1 MDMDQLA
8 YFQCVSETRNFTHA
22 AERLCLSQSALSRAI
37 QRLEDEIGQPLF
49 ERKPRSVELTD
60 AGLIFQSRAEQIL
73 LIVEDMKAEICD
85 DGQTGRIRIGA
96 IPTVAPY
103 FLPDLLRQFADQFP
117 HATQVVQED
126 TTDNLV
132 RRCKQGELDVAIVA
146 LPIPARYVEID
157 SLFEEELYLV
167 MPPDHPLTQKKQIRL
182 SDIQHEPFVLLNEAH
197 CLSDNIVSF
206 CRQRSVHP
214 LAVERANQLAMVQEL
229 VALSHGISLIPEMA
243 KKIDNTK
250 RRVYRSLSGVKP
262 KRTIAAIWNPYRFQS
277 QLLIRFR
284 ETLHDFVQELS

>member
-1 MDMDQLA
+1 MDQLM
-8 YFQCVSETRNFTHA
+8 YFQGVAETRNFTHA
-22 AERLCLSQSALSRAI
+22 AERLNLSQSALSRAI
-37 QRLEDEIGQPLF
+37 QRLEDEVGQPLF

-73 LIVEDMKAEICD
+73 LIVEDMKAEISD
-85 DGQTGRIRIGA
+85 DGQTGRLRIGA
-96 IPTVAPY
+96 IPTIAPY
-103 FLPDLLRQFADQFP
+103 FLPDLLRQFADQYP
-117 HATQVVQED
+117 KANLVVQED

-146 LPIPARYVEID
+146 LPIPAKYVEID
-157 SLFEEELYLV
+157 NLFEEELFLV
-167 MPPDHPLTQKKQIRL
+167 LPPEHPLTQKKQIRL

-243 KKIDNTK
+243 KKLDKTE

-262 KRTIAAIWNPYRFQS
+262 KRTVVAIWNPYRFQS
-277 QLLIRFR
+277 QLLIHFR
-284 ETLHDFVQELS
+284 EAIHAYVQE

>member
-1 MDMDQLA
+1 MDMDQLM
-8 YFQCVSETRNFTHA
+8 YFQGVAETRNFTHA
-22 AERLCLSQSALSRAI
+22 AERLNLSQSALSRAI
-37 QRLEDEIGQPLF
+37 QRLEDEVGQPLF

-73 LIVEDMKAEICD
+73 LIVEDMKAEISD
-85 DGQTGRIRIGA
+85 DGQTGRLRIGA
-96 IPTVAPY
+96 IPTIAPY
-103 FLPDLLRQFADQFP
+103 FLPDLLRQFADQYP
-117 HATQVVQED
+117 KANLVVQED

-146 LPIPARYVEID
+146 LPIPAKYVEID
-157 SLFEEELYLV
+157 NLFEEELFLV
-167 MPPDHPLTQKKQIRL
+167 LPPEHPLTQKKQIRL

-243 KKIDNTK
+243 KKLDKTE

-262 KRTIAAIWNPYRFQS
+262 KRTVVAIWNPYRFQS
-277 QLLIRFR
+277 QLLIHFR
-284 ETLHDFVQELS
+284 EAIHAYVQE

>member
-1 MDMDQLA
+1 MDQLM
-8 YFQCVSETRNFTHA
+8 YFQGVAETRNFTHA
-22 AERLCLSQSALSRAI
+22 AERLNLSQSALSRAI
-37 QRLEDEIGQPLF
+37 QRLEDEVGQPLF

-73 LIVEDMKAEICD
+73 LIVEDMKAEISD
-85 DGQTGRIRIGA
+85 DGQTGRLRIGA
-96 IPTVAPY
+96 IPTIAPY
-103 FLPDLLRQFADQFP
+103 FLPDLLRQFADQYP
-117 HATQVVQED
+117 KANLVVQED

-146 LPIPARYVEID
+146 LPIPAKYVEID
-157 SLFEEELYLV
+157 NLFEEELFLV
-167 MPPDHPLTQKKQIRL
+167 LPPEHPLTQKKQIRL

-243 KKIDNTK
+243 RKLDKTE

-262 KRTIAAIWNPYRFQS
+262 KRTVVAIWNPYRFQS
-277 QLLIRFR
+277 QLLIHFR
-284 ETLHDFVQELS
+284 EAIHAYVQE

>member
-1 MDMDQLA
+1 MDQLM
-8 YFQCVSETRNFTHA
+8 YFQGVAETCNFTHA
-22 AERLCLSQSALSRAI
+22 AERLNLSQSALSRAI
-37 QRLEDEIGQPLF
+37 QRLEDEVGQPLF

-73 LIVEDMKAEICD
+73 LIVEDMKAEISD
-85 DGQTGRIRIGA
+85 DGQTGRLRIGA
-96 IPTVAPY
+96 IPTIAPY
-103 FLPDLLRQFADQFP
+103 FLPDLLRQFADQYP
-117 HATQVVQED
+117 KANLVVQED

-146 LPIPARYVEID
+146 LPIPAKYVEID
-157 SLFEEELYLV
+157 NLFEEELFLV
-167 MPPDHPLTQKKQIRL
+167 LPPEHPLTQKKQIRL

-243 KKIDNTK
+243 KKLDKTE

-262 KRTIAAIWNPYRFQS
+262 KRTVVAIWNPYRFQS
-277 QLLIRFR
+277 QLLIHFR
-284 ETLHDFVQELS
+284 EAIHAYVQE

>member
-1 MDMDQLA
+1 MDMDQLM
-8 YFQCVSETRNFTHA
+8 YFQGVAETCNFTHA
-22 AERLCLSQSALSRAI
+22 AERLNLSQSALSRAI
-37 QRLEDEIGQPLF
+37 QRLEDEVGQPLF

-73 LIVEDMKAEICD
+73 LIVEDMKAEISD
-85 DGQTGRIRIGA
+85 DGQTGRLRIGA
-96 IPTVAPY
+96 IPTIAPY
-103 FLPDLLRQFADQFP
+103 FLPDLLRQFADQYP
-117 HATQVVQED
+117 KANLVVQED

-146 LPIPARYVEID
+146 LPIPAKYVEID
-157 SLFEEELYLV
+157 NLFEEELFLV
-167 MPPDHPLTQKKQIRL
+167 LPPEHPLTQKKQIRL

-243 KKIDNTK
+243 KKLDKTE

-262 KRTIAAIWNPYRFQS
+262 KRTVVAIWNPYRFQS
-277 QLLIRFR
+277 QLLIHFR
-284 ETLHDFVQELS
+284 EAIHAYVQE